1 MPVEL
6 PVRPNEAV
14 ALADLVFE
22 HLEGRPL
29 TGNARARLAAR
40 LAGLKLESI
49 RPYAGS
55 LVRDNVH
62 RSAYYLSVDGLSGP
76 APVPLLLRVALASAP
91 SSAVFPRALL
101 VGRMR
106 PASGREVVVNAIPFG
121 PRDTASIRTFAE
133 TLDRAFLPR
142 PQGAMPAIA
151 VETRHPETALPA
163 AFEAFRQILKNT
175 GVNWASIEGS
185 YEAGLWAAIRAGWR
199 EGYSAGAGRIVAAG
213 DADIERNQEAI
224 RDSGG
229 YSRFTI
235 DASRA
240 FQLPGQPPIWSDAE
254 AGLFARPFTVGG
266 VSYAFTPDE
275 LARLEV
281 KFGHPLRVTG
291 ELYDFI
297 RGTKAESGLGRS
309 FDFELS
315 LEAAETPTTPKEL
328 IFCLHCLRTHG
339 RAAQLVSPNLN
350 LDAVAE
356 LAGVARHFNATL
368 SVRLSGGEREDTIEA
383 IGRATAG
390 RVNYRIAGEF
400 QASHIVRLASR
411 LRG

>member
-22 HLEGRPL
+22 HLEDRPL

-40 LAGLKLESI
+40 LGGLKLESL

-106 PASGREVVVNAIPFG
+106 PASGREVVVNAVPFG
-121 PRDTASIRTFAE
+121 PRDAANIRAFAE
-133 TLDRAFLPR
+133 ELDRGLLPR

-213 DADIERNQEAI
+213 DADAGRNQEAI
-224 RDSGG
+224 RDSAGCT
-229 YSRFTI
+229 RFTI

-240 FQLPGQPPIWSDAE
+240 PELQAESRTWSDAE
-254 AGLFARPFTVGG
+254 AGEFARPFIIGDVAY
-266 VSYAFTPDE
+266 VFTPEE

-281 KFGHPLRVTG
+281 KFGHGLRLTG

-297 RGTKAESGLGRS
+297 RSAKAGSGLGRS

-315 LEAAETPTTPKEL
+315 LEAAETLTTPKEL
-328 IFCLHCLRTHG
+328 IFCLHWLKTRG

-350 LDAVAE
+350 LDAVGE

-368 SVRLSGGEREDTIEA
+368 SIAGGGGEREDAIEA

>member
-1 MPVEL
+1 VPVEL

-29 TGNARARLAAR
+29 TGDARARLAAR
-40 LAGLKLESI
+40 LAGLKLESL

-62 RSAYYLSVDGLSGP
+62 RSAYYLTVDGLSGP

-91 SSAVFPRALL
+91 SSGVFPGALL

-106 PASGREVVVNAIPFG
+106 PASGREVVVNAVPFG
-121 PRDTASIRTFAE
+121 PRDAANIRAFAE
-133 TLDRAFLPR
+133 QLDRAFLPR
-142 PQGAMPAIA
+142 PQGTLPAIA
-151 VETRHPETALPA
+151 VGTSRPEAALPA
-163 AFEAFRQILKNT
+163 AFEAFRRILKNT
-175 GVNWASIEGS
+175 GVNWASLEAS

-199 EGYSAGAGRIVAAG
+199 EGYTAGAGRMVAAG
-213 DADIERNQEAI
+213 DADAGRIQEAI
-224 RDSGG
+224 RDSPGF
-229 YSRFTI
+229 SRFTI
-235 DASRA
+235 DASHP
-240 FQLPGQPPIWSDAE
+240 FQLAGPPPIWSDAE
-254 AGLFARPFTVGG
+254 AGEFARPFAIGG
-266 VSYAFTPDE
+266 VSYVFTHDE
-275 LARLEV
+275 LARLEA
-281 KFGHPLRVTG
+281 KFGRGLRLTG

-297 RGTKAESGLGRS
+297 RGAKAESGLGRS

-315 LEAAETPTTPKEL
+315 LEAAGTLTTPQEL
-328 IFCLHCLRTHG
+328 IFCLHWLKTRG

-350 LDAVAE
+350 PGAVAE
-356 LAGVARHFNATL
+356 LAVVARHFNATL
-368 SVRLSGGEREDTIEA
+368 SVRLSGGEPEDTIEA

-400 QASHIVRLASR
+400 QASHIVRLAAR
-411 LRG
+411 PRG